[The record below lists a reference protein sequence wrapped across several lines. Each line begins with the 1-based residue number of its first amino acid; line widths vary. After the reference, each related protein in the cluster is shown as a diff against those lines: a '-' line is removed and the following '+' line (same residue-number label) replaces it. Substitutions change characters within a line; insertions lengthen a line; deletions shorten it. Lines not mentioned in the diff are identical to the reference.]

1 MRGRKKYFF
10 DNPRIVAAL
19 NKSLIWF
26 FTALLTS
33 LLAFSCGL
41 PTSEYLFSPIDFSY
55 TGSNLSLRHDE
66 HNIDGTGLFKGYEIY
81 YRLFQNP
88 DDAKDSLS
96 SALKLA
102 SNYPNSPNTFMQ
114 MAVTSLSFRRMLQIT
129 SVPGSSNVIDSRPL
143 IPVSDNSVI
152 QFDLSMNTWSID
164 LNGSVVKVAR
174 NNGTTLA
181 NLADF
186 SLSTCYNS
194 TNLDYSGADSPDSVY
209 IVLFAVAYG
218 YSATSFSD
226 VFSTPVFIPNSI
238 ENADAIVSFSLQ

>member
-41 PTSEYLFSPIDFSY
+41 PTSEYLFSPIDFFNS
-55 TGSNLSLRHDE
+55 GSNLSLKHDVR
-66 HNIDGTGLFKGYEIY
+66 NIDGTGLFKGYELY
-81 YRLFQNP
+81 YRLFQNF
-88 DDAKDSLS
+88 DDAKRALISGLS
-96 SALKLA
+96 LA

-114 MAVTSLSFRRMLQIT
+114 MAVTSLSFHRMLQIS
-129 SVPGSSNVIDSRPL
+129 SVPGSSHVIDSRPL
-143 IPVSDNSVI
+143 IPVSDNSVT
-152 QFDLSMNTWSID
+152 QFDLNMNTWSID

-186 SLSTCYNS
+186 SLSTCYNK
-194 TNLDYSGADSPDSVY
+194 NDPDYSGADSPASVY

-226 VFSTPVFIPNSI
+226 VFSTPIFIPNSI
-238 ENADAIVSFSLQ
+238 DDADAIVSFSLQ